1 MSEEGTT
8 PAIQSIPL
16 PMIRELVGKE
26 EGVEQAHLVDLGLA
40 ADDEKETAVP
50 TCPSPPPRP
59 RRPDNWKD
67 TYSDTQSK
75 QGPQAAMAIEEAV
88 PAHTL
93 TNTAIVKSKKEE
105 GPFVDISLN
114 LGEMGKEGGQET
126 GAKGHNIEGEERWG
140 IACGVELLE
149 RWWKKMATCYT
160 QICPKSL
167 HPHVPTVALPPHG
180 SRLPPHGIETT
191 SLDTP
196 SLLVTKH

>member
-1 MSEEGTT
+1 MELLMAMDLALLDNIDDHTYTEKKKTWSLYSGQMSATCLVETLIPDFTRIKTFPPSTKSQNMSEEGTT

-16 PMIRELVGKE
+16 PMIRELVGE
-26 EGVEQAHLVDLGLA
+26 GEGVKQAHLVDLGLA

-140 IACGVELLE
+140 IA
-149 RWWKKMATCYT
+149 
-160 QICPKSL
+160 
-167 HPHVPTVALPPHG
+167 
-180 SRLPPHGIETT
+180 
-191 SLDTP
+191 
-196 SLLVTKH
+196 